1 MDAMGEAAATLDQ
14 NCLIDLHLHLD
25 GSISVPMARRLA
37 TLDGRVLSE
46 DDAALG
52 KRLGVTADCRDL
64 NEYLAKFDFTAEL
77 LETREQLSECMYLLQ
92 EELAELGYLY
102 AEIRFA
108 PQRHGARGLTQRE
121 AVEAVLEGLGR
132 SCFEAGV
139 ILCCMR
145 GDDTLEAN
153 LETVRLAA
161 EYLGQGVVALDLAG
175 AEALFPTADYAD
187 VFALARELA
196 MGRLRSGGLIA
207 EAAAVSLAMVGVDM
221 VSTSL
226 QGTSITE
233 LITDVVNRAV
243 EMSTESLDLDG
254 VTAVLE
260 TRDSLLVYWP
270 TVYFVVGTG
279 IALCSLFGAWLGVRT
294 SGGRVEPGM
303 IARFDV
309 PLWVAELFALGVVAD
324 VLGPRL
330 PQWQR
335 EVAMVGANVVMCT
348 RIVLAQQGI
357 SVLLWRLRE
366 RGAAWPRRAILAF
379 LALWL
384 EMSFALMS
392 IVGIVDVAV
401 NLRHLERNRQ
411 DLSLWP
417 ARER

>member
-1 MDAMGEAAATLDQ
+1 MGDGMNSKRPVVPEGLSSHDRQLAVYETPQATSG
-14 NCLIDLHLHLD
+14 
-25 GSISVPMARRLA
+25 GSPRPSRIVGLVWCSVGSALVPLVP
-37 TLDGRVLSE
+37 VLSCAL
-46 DDAALG
+46 AAFGMAVLISG
-52 KRLGVTADCRDL
+52 GGR
-64 NEYLAKFDFTAEL
+64 
-77 LETREQLSECMYLLQ
+77 REQIMALLVALVAGLTGTYLLF
-92 EELAELGYLY
+92 GVY
-102 AEIRFA
+102 
-108 PQRHGARGLTQRE
+108 GLPMT
-121 AVEAVLEGLGR
+121 ALSVL
-132 SCFEAGV
+132 CA
-139 ILCCMR
+139 
-145 GDDTLEAN
+145 
-153 LETVRLAA
+153 
-161 EYLGQGVVALDLAG
+161 
-175 AEALFPTADYAD
+175 
-187 VFALARELA
+187 FALARELA

-233 LITDVVNRAV
+233 LITDVVNQAV

-294 SGGRVEPGM
+294 SGGRVEPGV